1 MSESNLIQ
9 ILDKDSQKEF
19 DAFDEVM
26 GILNKNSGAVKFGV
40 TTADDLDNIDV
51 TQILRALNNV
61 DFKLKLHGQNC
72 VESLNKSSKQVMEAF
87 EEIEKDDASKH
98 FESLAAE
105 IE

>member
-1 MSESNLIQ
+1 
-9 ILDKDSQKEF
+9 
-19 DAFDEVM
+19 
-26 GILNKNSGAVKFGV
+26 
-40 TTADDLDNIDV
+40 
-51 TQILRALNNV
+51 LRALNNV